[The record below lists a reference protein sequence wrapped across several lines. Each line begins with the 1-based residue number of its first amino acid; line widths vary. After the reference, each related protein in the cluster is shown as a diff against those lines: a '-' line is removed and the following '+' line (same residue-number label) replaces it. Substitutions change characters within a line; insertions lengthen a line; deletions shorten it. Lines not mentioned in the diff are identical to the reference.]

1 MPTPATH
8 VWRPSSA
15 RTLVLDSF
23 VPVPRGTSAVAPATL
38 SWPIK
43 DPADVLDYQFDI
55 SPAVLGNDAD
65 GIATLDVTIAPV
77 STGALTLTGATADGT
92 VAVLWLAGGQ
102 PGVTYTVTLIIGTTS
117 GRTIVRDVLLPV
129 LALSSPGPASTTLT
143 DASGAPI
150 TDQNNAPL
158 ATN

>member
-23 VPVPRGTSAVAPATL
+23 VPVPRGTSAVAPAPL

-43 DPADVLDYQFDI
+43 DPADTLDYQFDI

-77 STGALTLTGATADGT
+77 GAGALVLNSATADGT
-92 VAVLWLAGGQ
+92 LAVLWLAGGQ
-102 PGVTYTVTLIIGTTS
+102 AGVTYTVTLIVSTTN
-117 GRTIVRDVLLPV
+117 GRTVVRDILLPV
-129 LALSSPGPASTTLT
+129 LALSSPGPASTILT
-143 DASGAPI
+143 DSSGAPI
-150 TDQNNAPL
+150 TDQNDTPL
-158 ATN
+158 ITN